1 MQPATSISISRS
13 KGVLIVWATWSLPAK
28 RALEALAASLSS
40 HADFEE
46 ISLWVADNDEEK
58 TQQFMDSVGQTPC
71 GTGET
76 FWIRNGQIVA
86 RLSNYTALNWSL
98 LIQTHEAAR
107 SGIAV
112 ARFSPATCAT
122 LSPFVPVLGTSPGL
136 GSWRENEVVTT
147 R

>member
-1 MQPATSISISRS
+1 MDLRDAALESCETVKDRLTVLPPDTPISISEI
-13 KGVLIVWATWSLPAK
+13 KTGVLIVWATWSLPAK

-86 RLSNYTALNWSL
+86 RLSNYTAINWPL
-98 LIQTHEAAR
+98 LIQNHRKLLAPE
-107 SGIAV
+107 
-112 ARFSPATCAT
+112 
-122 LSPFVPVLGTSPGL
+122 
-136 GSWRENEVVTT
+136 
-147 R
+147 

>member
-1 MQPATSISISRS
+1 MDLRDAALESCEPVKDRLTVLPPDTPISISEI
-13 KGVLIVWATWSLPAK
+13 KTGVLIVWATWSLPAK

-86 RLSNYTALNWSL
+86 RLSNYTAINWPL
-98 LIQTHEAAR
+98 LIKNHRKLLAPE
-107 SGIAV
+107 
-112 ARFSPATCAT
+112 
-122 LSPFVPVLGTSPGL
+122 
-136 GSWRENEVVTT
+136 
-147 R
+147 